1 MRSDA
6 LSAKFVK
13 EWQTKAFH
21 AAITA
26 RERAGRRPSEVAR
39 MLVPCSEPAKVMR
52 VLALLSCCFGGSLNR
67 RNLLQAAASLPLF
80 AYGAPGLILPASAQT
95 TPFDRSIVRQL
106 ARDAASKPYK
116 APDTKLPDNLKN
128 IDYDH
133 YRQIRFQP
141 ERALWR
147 GEKLPFEVQ
156 FFHRGFFYAPRVD
169 IYEVSNNRATKIAY
183 RPDYFSFG
191 SNQPPPADADLG
203 FAGFRIHSPINRPDY
218 YDEVCVFLGASY
230 FRAVAKGEIYG
241 LSARGLAIS
250 TGEAKGEEFPL
261 FKTFWI
267 EKPPANSNSIVV
279 HALLDSESTT
289 AAYRFTIR
297 PGDSTVFDVEMAVY
311 PRVDL
316 DHVGLAPMTSMF
328 FFGPNDRVDVDDFR
342 PSVHDSDGMAIYN
355 GRGEALWRPLS
366 NPRDL
371 QISTFSDLNPHGF
384 GLMQREKNFYEYQD
398 LESSFEKRPSL
409 WAEPIGDWGEGSV
422 HLIEIPTKEEIHD
435 NIAGFWRPKTPL
447 QAKGEHTFTYR
458 LHWGPDT
465 PKATS
470 LARFSRTGVGAR
482 GEGAKIFVLDLIGDR
497 LKGVDPGSIRGNVTA
512 EKAEIRNVV
521 TQPNPATGGW
531 RLSFDISAK
540 EKLPI
545 ELRASL
551 MQGNEPISEVWV
563 YRWTP

>member
-1 MRSDA
+1 
-6 LSAKFVK
+6 
-13 EWQTKAFH
+13 
-21 AAITA
+21 
-26 RERAGRRPSEVAR
+26 
-39 MLVPCSEPAKVMR
+39 
-52 VLALLSCCFGGSLNR
+52 LNR
-67 RNLLQAAASLPLF
+67 RRFLQAAASLPL
-80 AYGAPGLILPASAQT
+80 ASSTVTGLISPAHADS

-106 ARDAASKPYK
+106 ARDAASKSFK
-116 APDTKLPDNLKN
+116 APDTNLPDALKKL
-128 IDYDH
+128 DYDR
-133 YRQIRFQP
+133 YRAIRFLP

-169 IYEVSNNRATKIAY
+169 VYEVANGQASKIAY

-191 SNQPPPADADLG
+191 STPPPNPEIDLG
-203 FAGFRIHSPINRPDY
+203 FAGFRLHAPMNRPDY

-241 LSARGLAIS
+241 LSARGLAIN

-267 EKPPANSNSIVV
+267 EKPAANANSIVV
-279 HALLDSESTT
+279 HALLDSESAA

-297 PGDSTVFDVEMAVY
+297 PGDTTVFDVEMAVY

-316 DHVGLAPMTSMF
+316 DHAGLAPMTSMF
-328 FFGPNDRVDVDDFR
+328 FFGPNDRMEVDDFR
-342 PSVHDSDGMAIYN
+342 PSVHDSDGFAIFN
-355 GRGEALWRPLS
+355 GRGEELWRPLS
-366 NPRDL
+366 NPKDL
-371 QISTFSDLNPHGF
+371 QISTFSDLNSRGF
-384 GLMQREKNFYEYQD
+384 GLMQRQKNFFAYQD
-398 LESSFEKRPSL
+398 LESGFEKRPSL

-422 HLIEIPTKEEIHD
+422 QLIEIPTKEEIHD
-435 NIAGFWRPKTPL
+435 NIAGFWRPKNAL
-447 QAKGEHTFTYR
+447 QAKGEHTYTYR

-470 LARFSRTGVGAR
+470 LARFSRTAIGAR
-482 GEGAKIFVLDLIGDR
+482 GDDARIFVLDLIGEK
-497 LKGVDPGSIRGNVTA
+497 LKSVDPKTIRGNVVA
-512 EKAEIRNVV
+512 EKVEIRNIV

-531 RLSFDISAK
+531 RLSF
-540 EKLPI
+540 ELPVKDKNPV

-551 MQGNEPISEVWV
+551 MQGNDAISEVWV